1 MMLALVLSFACGD
14 DSGTDRSVDAGM
26 DAAPPD
32 SGADSGPV
40 DAGPCPSRFAP
51 IGCRTVPVA
60 VPALP
65 ARDGWHNLHADG
77 VNSDEVGVALAPR
90 FEEDWAVEEDTFN
103 VTGPVFDAAGNLY
116 FSPLRP
122 RNGLALI
129 SVDPTTGERRFA
141 VDGDGALSGGGT
153 PLVLRDP
160 DSPGREVVYLGL
172 YDRVVA
178 IATDGSEVFEVPTGL
193 DSADADSNAVFG
205 LNYLPRHD
213 ALVGLAQDGRV
224 YMVARDSGDL
234 LLDPPYSLPG
244 EPSPGGETA
253 LPEALVDDVAAELA
267 PFFAEGTGGGAEL
280 LSVLLGNETEVAN
293 FFSIDPATG
302 TLWVAATA
310 PDAEDGTTDGV
321 SELGALYALEVE
333 DEGGTLTVVE
343 RCHASFDGGSAST
356 PALRQDGTRVFV
368 ADNVGTLI
376 AIDPDCSEAWR
387 FDIGAQVI
395 GSIGVAS
402 DNGEIYAATGTE
414 IVSVTDEG
422 DSAALRF
429 RVTPPGP
436 TPEPRERA
444 FNLNLVAITESGIAY
459 QAGVGRELAGQGLPR
474 TTGVGLLDRA
484 TGELRYFTEGLDET
498 VAVMSVGPDG
508 GLYIGNSPLRRA
520 IHRAVYGATASE
532 PLRGG
537 ITRFAPDE
545 RALAREAVCAG
556 AVRAANAA
564 AQTDCPESVAADT
577 EQLGWLI
584 AQARAALGDDPALAS
599 LDEAEGA
606 LRDGDLER
614 AQAAFEAARDALWP

>member
-1 MMLALVLSFACGD
+1 MGLALVLAIGCGD
-14 DSGTDRSVDAGM
+14 DDSDPPSDAGA
-26 DAAPPD
+26 DATTED
-32 SGADSGPV
+32 GGLDGGPG

-51 IGCRTVPVA
+51 VGCRTVPVSS
-60 VPALP
+60 PALP

-90 FEEDWAVEEDTFN
+90 FAEDWVAEEDTFN
-103 VTGPVFDAAGNLY
+103 VTGPIFDAAGNLY

-122 RNGLALI
+122 RNGLAMI
-129 SVDPTTGERRFA
+129 SIDAATGERRFA
-141 VDGDGALSGGGT
+141 VEGDGALSGGGT
-153 PLVLRDP
+153 PLVLADP
-160 DSPGREVVYLGL
+160 DAPSREVVYLGL

-178 IATDGSEVFEVPTGL
+178 VETDGTEVFDVPTGL
-193 DSADADSNAVFG
+193 DSAEASNAVFG
-205 LNYLPRHD
+205 LNYLPQHD

-224 YMVARDSGDL
+224 YLVARDDGRL

-244 EPSPGGETA
+244 EPSPGGTTA
-253 LPEALVDDVAAELA
+253 LPESLAEDVAVELA
-267 PFFAEGTGGGAEL
+267 PFFAEGDGGADL
-280 LSVLLGNETEVAN
+280 LSVLLGNATEVAN
-293 FFSIDPATG
+293 FFSVDPATG
-302 TLWVAATA
+302 TLWIAATA

-333 DEGGTLTVVE
+333 DDAGTLTVVE

-356 PALRQDGTRVFV
+356 PALRQDGSRVFV

-402 DNGEIYAATGTE
+402 DNREIYAATGTE

-422 DSAALRF
+422 SSASLRY

-459 QAGVGRELAGQGLPR
+459 QAGVGRELGGQGLPR

-484 TGELRYFTEGLDET
+484 TGDLRFFTEGLDET

-556 AVRAANAA
+556 AARAANAA
-564 AQTDCPESVAADT
+564 MQTECADAVAADV

-584 AQARAALGDDPALAS
+584 AQARGALEASDPAQAS
-599 LDEAEGA
+599 LDAAASA
-606 LRDGDLER
+606 LGEGDLAG
-614 AQAAFEAARDALWP
+614 AQVAFETARDSLWP